1 MNLERYRPSGLR
13 WYVYYRLGL
22 KPAHTQTSAAEQACL
37 QRHAQGKRRL
47 AEIGVYHGA
56 NTLRFRQVMAP
67 DGVLL
72 AIDPYD
78 RRLGGLLGGG
88 WIRRIAHAE
97 VARSTNGK
105 VIWIET
111 LGCHAPAQPMA
122 APYLPVDFLFID
134 GDHSWDGIAGDW
146 YAWREQI
153 APNGI
158 VALHDSRN
166 SGGCGSERFTQE
178 VVKTDP
184 KFLMLEEVET
194 LTIVQKRFP

>member
-72 AIDPYD
+72 AIDPYE

-88 WIRRIAHAE
+88 GFA
-97 VARSTNGK
+97 G
-105 VIWIET
+105 
-111 LGCHAPAQPMA
+111 LPMLKLLA
-122 APYLPVDFLFID
+122 APTAKSSGLKLLAAMRLHNQWLPPICPLIFSSSTVIIPGTASLAT
-134 GDHSWDGIAGDW
+134 GTHG
-146 YAWREQI
+146 
-153 APNGI
+153 
-158 VALHDSRN
+158 VSR
-166 SGGCGSERFTQE
+166 
-178 VVKTDP
+178 
-184 KFLMLEEVET
+184 
-194 LTIVQKRFP
+194 